1 MVPTGRTGRGR
12 QPRHTCCRE
21 SFSTF
26 SRRRLAIL
34 RNINEDGMNSDRVV
48 AQVRELSG
56 MEIQAVTLVR
66 NGPREATLPRVWAVM
81 TEHGQFWAAEDG
93 AALEMFRAVNRPAP
107 SSPLTCQS
115 AVEAARRFLALH
127 PRSAPAMAD
136 EERPAETETTESATT
151 TAASTCDVC
160 GESFVRR
167 TRRAQTRS
175 LCSRC
180 RHAEHERLRYQQD
193 PRYRARRLAYSASR
207 YRDRQQSGDADQ

>member
-1 MVPTGRTGRGR
+1 L
-12 QPRHTCCRE
+12 RE
-21 SFSTF
+21 PVLDLSAQKSNRSDAQNLGSTD
-26 SRRRLAIL
+26 
-34 RNINEDGMNSDRVV
+34 EDGMNSDRVV

-93 AALEMFRAVNRPAP
+93 ATLEMFRAVNRPAP

-127 PRSAPAMAD
+127 PRSAEVRTDEQTPAAP
-136 EERPAETETTESATT
+136 ELTEVTPSTTPNVCE
-151 TAASTCDVC
+151 VC

-167 TRRAQTRS
+167 SRRAQTRS

-193 PRYRARRLAYSASR
+193 PRYRARRLAYSATR
-207 YRDRQQSGDADQ
+207 YRERQQSGEGDE

>member
-1 MVPTGRTGRGR
+1 
-12 QPRHTCCRE
+12 
-21 SFSTF
+21 
-26 SRRRLAIL
+26 
-34 RNINEDGMNSDRVV
+34 MNSDHVV

-93 AALEMFRAVNRPAP
+93 SALEMFRAVNRPTP

-127 PRSAPAMAD
+127 PRSVATQAH
-136 EERPAETETTESATT
+136 RPAAAEGLPAE
-151 TAASTCDVC
+151 AASTSTSNVCEVC
-160 GESFVRR
+160 GEAFMRR
-167 TRRAQTRS
+167 SRRPQPRS
-175 LCSRC
+175 LCARC

-193 PRYRARRLAYSASR
+193 PRYRARRLAYSANR
-207 YRDRQQSGDADQ
+207 YRDRQQPDEANQ

>member
-1 MVPTGRTGRGR
+1 
-12 QPRHTCCRE
+12 
-21 SFSTF
+21 
-26 SRRRLAIL
+26 
-34 RNINEDGMNSDRVV
+34 MNSDRVV

-127 PRSAPAMAD
+127 PRSAPTD
-136 EERPAETETTESATT
+136 PRERTPAEPATT
-151 TAASTCDVC
+151 GPPSTAAPRTCEVC

-167 TRRAQTRS
+167 SRRAQTRS

-207 YRDRQQSGDADQ
+207 YRERQQSSEPDA